1 MVEII
6 GVAAVGGLVW
16 LLSWAMGAGAD
27 SKRRARPSAQRANSA
42 EQGGVRQAA

>member
-6 GVAAVGGLVW
+6 GLAAFGGLLW
-16 LLSWAMGAGAD
+16 LLSWAMGAEAD
-27 SKRRARPSAQRANSA
+27 SERRSRPSAQRANSA